1 MMAGRDERMEEVARL
16 AERIAEIIR
25 SLPTPDDR
33 VGAAVTAISAILERS
48 NLTLGEQAA
57 AIKLVEVFF
66 VMSAKEV
73 IERVSP
79 PPGVM

>member
-1 MMAGRDERMEEVARL
+1 MAERDGRVEEVARL

-33 VGAAVTAISAILERS
+33 VSAAVAAISAILEKS
-48 NLTLGEQAA
+48 SLTLGEQAA

-66 VMSAKEV
+66 VMSAKEA
-73 IERVSP
+73 IERASP